1 MAGNKKNSAE
11 LTETVRV
18 TFVDEDAAPQGAA
31 LILTDSDRV
40 EGYDRLYPGAG
51 LDAVAQATGF
61 KNKSGRK
68 FSTFVANGQD
78 AVQVFVR
85 ARGDDETFDYEMA
98 VAETAKAMKGSGVR
112 ELTIHLGG
120 SDATAD
126 DAARAALGARL
137 ASYAFN
143 RHKSKATLPKTR
155 PLETV
160 RVAVDDP
167 AAARNAYDNY
177 YGPVGDGMVFA
188 RDLVNEPPNV
198 LYPETYKDRL
208 VALEELGLEI
218 EVLGEAEMDELG
230 MQALLGVGKGSERES
245 FLVVLKHLHG
255 RDGDAPAL
263 LVGKGLTFDSGG
275 ISLKPGANMWDM
287 KGDMGGSAAVVGT
300 MMALAKR
307 KAKANVIG
315 VVGLVENMPDGRAQ
329 NPGDIVTSM
338 SGQTIEVQN
347 TDAEG
352 RLVLCDALHY
362 SIDKYKPAACVDLA
376 TLTGAIVIGLGH
388 EYAGLFSNDDGLA
401 EQLNL
406 AGDASTDKVWRMPL
420 GKPYDKLLNS
430 PNADMKNIGGRAAG
444 SITAAQFL
452 QRFVPKGTVW
462 AHLDV
467 AGTAMKPSGR
477 HDARESTFGTGFGVR
492 LLNRW
497 IASNHEGAER

>member
-1 MAGNKKNSAE
+1 MANTDFSSAD
-11 LTETVRV
+11 LTETVDI
-18 TFVDEDAAPQGAA
+18 TFIKDGAASSGAA
-31 LILTDSDRV
+31 LIIADHGKGA
-40 EGYDRLYPGAG
+40 GYDRLYPEAG
-51 LDAVAQATGF
+51 LDAVAAATGF
-61 KNKSGRK
+61 KGKSGQS
-68 FSTFVANGQD
+68 FSTFVQSGGEVVNL
-78 AVQVFVR
+78 FVH
-85 ARGDDETFDYEMA
+85 ARGSEDPFDYEKA
-98 VAETAKAMKGSGVR
+98 VAETAKAMKGSGLT

-137 ASYAFN
+137 ASYVFN
-143 RHKSKATLPKTR
+143 RHKSKATLSKKPALKT
-155 PLETV
+155 V
-160 RVAVDDP
+160 KVASDDP
-167 AAARNAYDNY
+167 KAAQEAYDNY
-177 YGPVGDGMVFA
+177 YGPVGDGIIFA

-198 LYPETYKDRL
+198 LYPETYKNRL
-208 VALEELGLEI
+208 VSLEALGLEI
-218 EVLGEAEMDELG
+218 EVLDEAEMETLG
-230 MQALLGVGKGSERES
+230 MEALLGVGKGSERES

-255 RDGDAPAL
+255 KKDDAPAL

-362 SIDKYKPAACVDLA
+362 SITKYKPAACIDLA
-376 TLTGAIVIGLGH
+376 TLTGAIIIGLGH
-388 EYAGLFSNDDGLA
+388 ENAGLFSNDDGLA
-401 EQLNL
+401 EQLTL
-406 AGDASTDKVWRMPL
+406 AGEASTDSVWRLPL
-420 GKPYDKLLNS
+420 GKAYDKLLNS

-452 QRFVPKGTVW
+452 KRFVGKDTPW
-462 AHLDV
+462 AHLDI

-477 HDARESTFGTGFGVR
+477 HDPRETTFGTGFGVR

-497 IASNHEGAER
+497 IADNHEG